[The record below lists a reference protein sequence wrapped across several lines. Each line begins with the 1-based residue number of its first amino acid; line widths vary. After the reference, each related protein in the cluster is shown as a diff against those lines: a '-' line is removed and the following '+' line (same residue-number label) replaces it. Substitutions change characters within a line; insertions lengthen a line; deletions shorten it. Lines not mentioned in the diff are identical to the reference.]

1 MVQQPESDDEATIET
16 PRFEP
21 VPLPDDEFKDQ
32 LAQVIPH
39 LRAFGRSLSGSRDL
53 ADDLV
58 QETLLKA
65 WAARKRFQAGTNM
78 RAWTFIILRNLFL
91 SQMRR
96 ARFKGEWDEITASKL
111 LAAPASQDRHVELG
125 DMQRAL
131 LHLPQPQREALILVG
146 AGGFAYEEAAE
157 ICGCAVGTIKSRV
170 ARGRVA
176 LEDLLTDGKLPSRR
190 EHETDGSRTALQSI
204 MSEVD
209 ELSRDRDPRECSRIP
224 TGEIG
229 AVARL
234 SQASRYDGF
243 SRVCA
248 EQSPRTSSSE
258 RTSPSIAKAWRRA
271 LPTPAWTVGGA
282 TFTNRLEEACTM
294 ASILGLSVF
303 TCLRTRRERPEFQTL
318 RALNVT
324 DLGCC
329 MNETQSERSG

>member
-1 MVQQPESDDEATIET
+1 MRQSGDDRMAGHKPADSDEEEGGEATAR
-16 PRFEP
+16 PEP
-21 VPLPDDEFKDQ
+21 TPLPDDEFKDQ

-96 ARFKGEWDEITASKL
+96 ARFKGEWDEITASRL

-176 LEDLLTDGKLPSRR
+176 LENLLTEGKLPSRR
-190 EHETDGSRTALQSI
+190 EHETDPDRSALQSI
-204 MSEVD
+204 MREVD
-209 ELSRDRDPRECSRIP
+209 DLSRDRDP
-224 TGEIG
+224 
-229 AVARL
+229 
-234 SQASRYDGF
+234 QD
-243 SRVCA
+243 
-248 EQSPRTSSSE
+248 
-258 RTSPSIAKAWRRA
+258 
-271 LPTPAWTVGGA
+271 
-282 TFTNRLEEACTM
+282 
-294 ASILGLSVF
+294 
-303 TCLRTRRERPEFQTL
+303 
-318 RALNVT
+318 
-324 DLGCC
+324 
-329 MNETQSERSG
+329 

>member
-1 MVQQPESDDEATIET
+1 MCSNDAYHEAGSDDAAEGQAGRVSVSDDDDDHEVEAERPET
-16 PRFEP
+16 

-32 LAQVIPH
+32 LGQVIPH

-96 ARFKGEWDEITASKL
+96 ARFKGEWDDITASKI
-111 LAAPASQDRHVELG
+111 LAAPASQDKHVELG

-170 ARGRVA
+170 GRARAALSAMIEEGNIPDRAIGDPSAHRAILEELDDVAAGRGHA
-176 LEDLLTDGKLPSRR
+176 
-190 EHETDGSRTALQSI
+190 
-204 MSEVD
+204 
-209 ELSRDRDPRECSRIP
+209 IP
-224 TGEIG
+224 T
-229 AVARL
+229 
-234 SQASRYDGF
+234 
-243 SRVCA
+243 
-248 EQSPRTSSSE
+248 
-258 RTSPSIAKAWRRA
+258 K
-271 LPTPAWTVGGA
+271 
-282 TFTNRLEEACTM
+282 
-294 ASILGLSVF
+294 
-303 TCLRTRRERPEFQTL
+303 
-318 RALNVT
+318 
-324 DLGCC
+324 
-329 MNETQSERSG
+329 

>member
-1 MVQQPESDDEATIET
+1 MNRLRASGGEPARVGQLIDDDDDDFEEA
-16 PRFEP
+16 PRPEP

-32 LAQVIPH
+32 LGAVIPH

-96 ARFKGEWDEITASKL
+96 ARFKGEWDDITAAKI
-111 LAAPASQDRHVELG
+111 LAAPASQDKHIELG

-131 LHLPQPQREALILVG
+131 MYLPQPQREALILVG

-176 LEDLLTDGKLPSRR
+176 LEELMTNGKLPSRR
-190 EHETDGSRTALQSI
+190 QHRTDPDKTALQAI
-204 MSEVD
+204 MGEVD
-209 ELSRDRDPRECSRIP
+209 HLSRNRD
-224 TGEIG
+224 
-229 AVARL
+229 
-234 SQASRYDGF
+234 
-243 SRVCA
+243 A
-248 EQSPRTSSSE
+248 E
-258 RTSPSIAKAWRRA
+258 
-271 LPTPAWTVGGA
+271 G
-282 TFTNRLEEACTM
+282 
-294 ASILGLSVF
+294 
-303 TCLRTRRERPEFQTL
+303 
-318 RALNVT
+318 
-324 DLGCC
+324 
-329 MNETQSERSG
+329 

>member
-1 MVQQPESDDEATIET
+1 MTEETGAAAHPHRMSEISTAYSNGGSLVQQPELDEDDNEA

-21 VPLPDDEFKDQ
+21 VPLPDNEFKDQ

-96 ARFKGEWDEITASKL
+96 ARFKGEWDEITASKM
-111 LAAPASQDRHVELG
+111 LAAPASQDRHVELT

-176 LEDLLTDGKLPSRR
+176 LEALLTDGKLPSRR
-190 EHETDGSRTALQSI
+190 EHENEGGRSALQSI

-209 ELSRDRDPRECSRIP
+209 ELSRDRDP
-224 TGEIG
+224 
-229 AVARL
+229 
-234 SQASRYDGF
+234 
-243 SRVCA
+243 
-248 EQSPRTSSSE
+248 
-258 RTSPSIAKAWRRA
+258 
-271 LPTPAWTVGGA
+271 
-282 TFTNRLEEACTM
+282 
-294 ASILGLSVF
+294 GL
-303 TCLRTRRERPEFQTL
+303 
-318 RALNVT
+318 
-324 DLGCC
+324 
-329 MNETQSERSG
+329 

>member
-1 MVQQPESDDEATIET
+1 MSNGARVGQQQRKSALQTGGDLVEEDDQDALVSDVQPD
-16 PRFEP
+16 P
-21 VPLPDDEFKDQ
+21 VPLSDPEFKDQ
-32 LAQVIPH
+32 LGAVIPH

-96 ARFKGEWDEITASKL
+96 ARFKGEWDEITASKM
-111 LAAPASQDRHVELG
+111 LAAPASQDRHVELT

-176 LEDLLTDGKLPSRR
+176 LEALLTGGKLPSRR
-190 EHETDGSRTALQSI
+190 QHKTDPNQSALQNI
-204 MSEVD
+204 MGEVD
-209 ELSRDRDPRECSRIP
+209 ELSRDR
-224 TGEIG
+224 G
-229 AVARL
+229 
-234 SQASRYDGF
+234 
-243 SRVCA
+243 
-248 EQSPRTSSSE
+248 
-258 RTSPSIAKAWRRA
+258 
-271 LPTPAWTVGGA
+271 
-282 TFTNRLEEACTM
+282 
-294 ASILGLSVF
+294 
-303 TCLRTRRERPEFQTL
+303 
-318 RALNVT
+318 
-324 DLGCC
+324 
-329 MNETQSERSG
+329 

>member
-1 MVQQPESDDEATIET
+1 LAEESGAPPLSHRITRSSSAYPNGGSLSQQPESSDDDGDEEK

-96 ARFKGEWDEITASKL
+96 ARFKGEWDEITASKM
-111 LAAPASQDRHVELG
+111 LAAPASQDRHVELT

-176 LEDLLTDGKLPSRR
+176 LEALLTDGKLPSRR
-190 EHETDGSRTALQSI
+190 EHENEGGRSALQSI

-209 ELSRDRDPRECSRIP
+209 ELSRDRDPE
-224 TGEIG
+224 G
-229 AVARL
+229 
-234 SQASRYDGF
+234 
-243 SRVCA
+243 
-248 EQSPRTSSSE
+248 
-258 RTSPSIAKAWRRA
+258 
-271 LPTPAWTVGGA
+271 
-282 TFTNRLEEACTM
+282 
-294 ASILGLSVF
+294 
-303 TCLRTRRERPEFQTL
+303 
-318 RALNVT
+318 
-324 DLGCC
+324 
-329 MNETQSERSG
+329 

>member
-1 MVQQPESDDEATIET
+1 LAIAQHINRLRASGGEPARVGQLIDDDDDDLEEA
-16 PRFEP
+16 PRPEP

-32 LAQVIPH
+32 LGAVIPH

-96 ARFKGEWDEITASKL
+96 ARFKGEWDDITAAKI
-111 LAAPASQDRHVELG
+111 LAAPASQDRHIELG

-131 LHLPQPQREALILVG
+131 MYLPQPQREALILVG

-176 LEDLLTDGKLPSRR
+176 LEELMTNGKLPSRR
-190 EHETDGSRTALQSI
+190 QHRTDPDKTALQAI
-204 MSEVD
+204 MGEVD
-209 ELSRDRDPRECSRIP
+209 HLSRDRD
-224 TGEIG
+224 
-229 AVARL
+229 A
-234 SQASRYDGF
+234 
-243 SRVCA
+243 
-248 EQSPRTSSSE
+248 
-258 RTSPSIAKAWRRA
+258 
-271 LPTPAWTVGGA
+271 
-282 TFTNRLEEACTM
+282 
-294 ASILGLSVF
+294 
-303 TCLRTRRERPEFQTL
+303 
-318 RALNVT
+318 
-324 DLGCC
+324 DL
-329 MNETQSERSG
+329 